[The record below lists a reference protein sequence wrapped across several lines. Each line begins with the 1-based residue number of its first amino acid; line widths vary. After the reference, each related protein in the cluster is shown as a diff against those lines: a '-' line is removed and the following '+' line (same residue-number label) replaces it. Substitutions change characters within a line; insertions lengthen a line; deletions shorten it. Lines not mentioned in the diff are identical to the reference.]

1 MIEQMRTQPLAN
13 LLDRILDHRG
23 RTPKKLGG
31 DFVADGVPVLSAKV
45 IKDGVIDSSAEL
57 RFVAEEMWHRWM
69 PEKLQRGDVLL
80 TSEAPLGEVAYLND
94 SIRYCLGQRLFALRA
109 DEQELHGRYL
119 YYFLKSTAGQHRLSV
134 RATGSTVVG
143 IRQSELLQV
152 SVDLPSIED
161 QRAIAGVL
169 GALDDK
175 IEQNRRTARAL
186 ERLAR
191 AIFRAWFV
199 DFEPVQA
206 KAAGATSFPSMTQAA
221 FDALPTRLVDS
232 AIGPVPEGWEVKALG
247 DICEINARSVRKG
260 EIDGEIEYVDIA
272 SVSVGQLDEVQR
284 LHFADAPS
292 RARRRVQHGD
302 TIWSCVRPN
311 RRSYLFIHS
320 PPSERIVSTG
330 FAVLSP
336 TEVRPAFLYQTVTQ
350 SEFVDYLVSNADGSA
365 YPAVRADHFDA
376 AEVLVPMGPLVNAFD
391 ELAMPMR
398 DWIAQADSESRTL
411 AELRDLL
418 LPKLLSGAVRV
429 GGAQTIAEGA
439 KT

>member
-1 MIEQMRTQPLAN
+1 MGEWTRCKLGDLVRIKHGFAFKSDNFVEDGAN
-13 LLDRILDHRG
+13 LPIVVAVGNFRYEGGFRFAETAVKRYDGEYPPEFALSPQDILLIM
-23 RTPKKLGG
+23 TCQTAGG
-31 DFVADGVPVLSAKV
+31 EILGVPARVPE
-45 IKDGVIDSSAEL
+45 DGRL
-57 RFVAEEMWHRWM
+57 
-69 PEKLQRGDVLL
+69 
-80 TSEAPLGEVAYLND
+80 YLHN
-94 SIRYCLGQRLFALRA
+94 QRLGKVVINDNSQVDA
-109 DEQELHGRYL
+109 GYL
-119 YYFLKSTAGQHRLSV
+119 YQLFKWARFNRHLYVTAS
-134 RATGSTVVG
+134 GSKILHTAPSR
-143 IRQSELLQV
+143 IESFEF
-152 SVDLPSIED
+152 DLPPID
-161 QRAIAGVL
+161 AQRVIAGVL

-186 ERLAR
+186 EGLAR

-206 KAAGATSFPSMTQAA
+206 KAAGASSFPSMPQAA
-221 FDALPTRLVDS
+221 FDALPTRLVES

-247 DICEINARSVRKG
+247 DISEINARSVRKG

-284 LHFADAPS
+284 VAFAEAPS
-292 RARRRVQHGD
+292 RARRRIQHGD

-336 TEVRPAFLYQTVTQ
+336 TGVGPAFLYQTVTQ

-365 YPAVRADHFDA
+365 YPAVRAEHFAA
-376 AEVLVPMGPLVNAFD
+376 AEVLVPPDPLVKVFED
-391 ELAMPMR
+391 IAMPMR
-398 DWIAQADSESRTL
+398 DWIAQADTESRML

-429 GGAQTIAEGA
+429 GEAGALV
-439 KT
+439 

>member
-1 MIEQMRTQPLAN
+1 MPNPDWPDLPLTEVFEVRSGLSKPASAFGSGYPFVTFKDVMDN
-13 LLDRILDHRG
+13 IFLPRELGSLVRSSDRERA
-23 RTPKKLGG
+23 T
-31 DFVADGVPVLSAKV
+31 
-45 IKDGVIDSSAEL
+45 SSI
-57 RFVAEEMWHRWM
+57 
-69 PEKLQRGDVLL
+69 QRGDVFLTR
-80 TSEAPLGEVAYLND
+80 TSETQEDLGLSSVARHDYPEATFNGFTKRLRPKDSQAIDPEYAAYFFRSPRFRQAVSAFSSLSTRASLNND
-94 SIRYCLGQRLFALRA
+94 MLARLTITLPDIDTQRSI
-109 DEQELHGRYL
+109 GRTL
-119 YYFLKSTAGQHRLSV
+119 V
-134 RATGSTVVG
+134 C
-143 IRQSELLQV
+143 
-152 SVDLPSIED
+152 
-161 QRAIAGVL
+161 
-169 GALDDK
+169 LDDK

-199 DFEPVQA
+199 DFEPVVA
-206 KAAGATSFPSMTQAA
+206 KAAGAASFPSMPQAA
-221 FDALPTRLVDS
+221 FDALPNRLVDS
-232 AIGPVPEGWEVKALG
+232 AIGPVPEGWEVKPLG
-247 DICEINARSVRKG
+247 DICQINARSVRKG

-284 LHFADAPS
+284 VPFAEAPS
-292 RARRRVQHGD
+292 RARRRIQHGD

-336 TEVRPAFLYQTVTQ
+336 TEVGPAFLYQTVTQ

-365 YPAVRADHFDA
+365 YPAVRADHFA
-376 AEVLVPMGPLVNAFD
+376 SAEILVPPGPLVDAFD

-418 LPKLLSGAVRV
+418 LPKLLSGQVKVNAN
-429 GGAQTIAEGA
+429 
-439 KT
+439 